1 MPPRRTRL
9 PKGLLKSVS
18 RSFYLTLRI
27 LPCSIRHQIS
37 LAYLLARTTDTVAD
51 TRLVPLDL
59 RFVML
64 REMQNAILRAA
75 EGTAAPAPDFSGLSL
90 AGIATHTTAAD
101 GERILLENFHKMLE
115 QLRSMNGDDRR
126 RIRDLLGVI
135 IRGQELDLLRFGGC
149 SANEIV
155 ALESDAQLEEY
166 AFLVAG
172 SVGEFWTKMC
182 LAHVI
187 PRLKQNELFLLENGI
202 CFGKGLQLVN
212 ILRDL
217 PGDLRQG
224 RCYLPSIRLSEYGLT
239 PRMLLEAASM
249 DRFRPVYDIYLKRA
263 EELLRAGW
271 KYTNAIPQ
279 KQIRIRLACAWP
291 ILIGMRTLQ
300 FLRAGNVLDNQVRIK
315 VDRQE
320 VQSLILRSIVCYPST
335 AAWDQLLDRVDK

>member
-1 MPPRRTRL
+1 
-9 PKGLLKSVS
+9 
-18 RSFYLTLRI
+18 
-27 LPCSIRHQIS
+27 
-37 LAYLLARTTDTVAD
+37 
-51 TRLVPLDL
+51 
-59 RFVML
+59 ML
-64 REMQNAILRAA
+64 REMQNAILASA
-75 EGTAAPAPDFSGLSL
+75 QGTIAPVPDFARLTL
-90 AGIATHTTAAD
+90 AGVVSDIQAAH
-101 GERILLENFHKMLE
+101 GERMLLENFHNTLE
-115 QLRSMNGDDRR
+115 ILRSMDGDDRR
-126 RIRDLLGVI
+126 RIRDLQEMI
-135 IRGQELDLLRFGGC
+135 IRGQELDLLRFGE
-149 SANEIV
+149 SSSDQIV

-166 AFLVAG
+166 EFLVAG

-187 PRLKQNELFLLENGI
+187 PRQKQNELFLLENGI

-217 PGDLRQG
+217 PRDLRQG
-224 RCYLPSIRLSEYGLT
+224 RCYLPSIRLSEHGLT
-239 PRMLLEAASM
+239 PRMLLDAATM
-249 DRFRPVYDIYLKRA
+249 DRLRPLYDIYLERA

-271 KYTNAIPQ
+271 NYTNAIPR

-335 AAWDQLLDRVDK
+335 AAWDQLPDRVDK